1 MANSQKDTRKRLLQ
15 KSQALRML
23 LTSGVIRSADVYPLD
38 TKYTGLRTNP
48 SHTFAPEKLIYR
60 KPIHAADHKHH
71 MTLLAEWQTTFVD
84 ILREFGKR

>member
-38 TKYTGLRTNP
+38 TKYTGLRP
-48 SHTFAPEKLIYR
+48 LGHLSASRSSAK
-60 KPIHAADHKHH
+60 
-71 MTLLAEWQTTFVD
+71 
-84 ILREFGKR
+84 